1 MVDNENSFIYKQ
13 VSFYKGG
20 DGNSCLRFP
29 YNRVFTGMDQFYRF
43 EMTHVYQQSSITGGI
58 KG

>member
-29 YNRVFTGMDQFYRF
+29 YNRVFTGMDHFF
-43 EMTHVYQQSSITGGI
+43 GL
-58 KG
+58 K